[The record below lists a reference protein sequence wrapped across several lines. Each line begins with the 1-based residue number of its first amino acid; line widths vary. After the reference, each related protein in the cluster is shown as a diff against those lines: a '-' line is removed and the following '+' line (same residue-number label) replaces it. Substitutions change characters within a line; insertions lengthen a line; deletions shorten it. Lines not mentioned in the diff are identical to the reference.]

1 MHKPRLLVCDE
12 PTAALDAGAG
22 RTVMELFREVAVEP
36 DLAVIIVTHD
46 NRVLNYGQ
54 RIIHMSDGQIVR
66 VESNEERHAQA

>member
-1 MHKPRLLVCDE
+1 
-12 PTAALDAGAG
+12 
-22 RTVMELFREVAVEP
+22 MELFREVAVEP
-36 DLAVIIVTHD
+36 DRAVIIVTHD